1 MAQEDHQEVT
11 TASEND
17 IATKALAFLRSGN
30 YEAVKQAIIYLET
43 RSGQLQTDAFANL
56 RDVLDHLVA
65 AVQPGI
71 SEDELSQQIA
81 ETNEHLRRAVMH
93 PFQDIIEER
102 LAKLT
107 RKKRLYIIRQEVFK
121 DVLSEREFLRRLD
134 GAKNLLVEIR
144 LRKGD
149 GRSTDLAETIALLQR
164 CFDELEDLGQE
175 IKPNSKALAVR
186 AIIFLLVTT
195 FGAVVALLLEHFF
208 AH

>member
-107 RKKRLYIIRQEVFK
+107 RKSACISFGRKCSK
-121 DVLSEREFLRRLD
+121 MCSLS
-134 GAKNLLVEIR
+134 V
-144 LRKGD
+144 
-149 GRSTDLAETIALLQR
+149 
-164 CFDELEDLGQE
+164 
-175 IKPNSKALAVR
+175 NS
-186 AIIFLLVTT
+186 
-195 FGAVVALLLEHFF
+195 
-208 AH
+208 